1 MEKFNQEKNID
12 NKNNDQDIDL
22 RKYINIFIRRKNL
35 FVITSFLITSFGV
48 VYSIF
53 KQPVYRG
60 YFQIIVEKQTLEV
73 SALIERS
80 QMLKKLNNYVGDVNS
95 DNKTQEAILKSPL
108 VLKPVY
114 EYFQNEHNKI
124 KGFREVSYNK
134 WLNRYLKI
142 EFEDGTNIL
151 SIKFDDEDKDII
163 ISTLNLISKS
173 YQNYSM
179 EDREKNIK
187 NGIEYL
193 EYQRAEYKE
202 KSLKS
207 LKALNEFSIKNG
219 LVGDLDGI
227 VEFESTM
234 QKKDKK
240 FNNNLD
246 KTDSKLGLRYSSQ
259 FKLLEDNEAKL
270 LELSARLKPNSKTLE
285 TLKIKINNLQESLK
299 RPNQILLEFR
309 ELNRLARR
317 DEEFLTNIE
326 ESLGILKLEQVKQL
340 NPWQLITEP
349 TIEDQIIAPKR
360 IQITMITFLF
370 SLIIAGALSIYKENK
385 EEIIYELEDFSKII
399 PFNLKDI
406 FIKEFPNLNELI
418 FKNIFININSKN
430 KIIGLIVLND
440 DLFKNKNSELPEYL
454 ITKYKFR
461 IIDMNSLVEIE
472 NLEKIIILAEP
483 GKIKFTQ
490 LRLIISYL
498 KTFDSKKFLW
508 IFVNDKIN

>member
-340 NPWQLITEP
+340 NISLHW
-349 TIEDQIIAPKR
+349 
-360 IQITMITFLF
+360 LF
-370 SLIIAGALSIYKENK
+370 
-385 EEIIYELEDFSKII
+385 F
-399 PFNLKDI
+399 
-406 FIKEFPNLNELI
+406 
-418 FKNIFININSKN
+418 
-430 KIIGLIVLND
+430 
-440 DLFKNKNSELPEYL
+440 
-454 ITKYKFR
+454 
-461 IIDMNSLVEIE
+461 
-472 NLEKIIILAEP
+472 
-483 GKIKFTQ
+483 
-490 LRLIISYL
+490 
-498 KTFDSKKFLW
+498 
-508 IFVNDKIN
+508 